1 MEIISHSALANFHT
15 DATSYS
21 SRSDTQ
27 KRHYRRALAYVQPL
41 IIESRVG
48 RDKWCVGRVHFHRT
62 RVKASAFRPVLRRPI
77 HPGGNEGRSLE
88 FINDSRIRLL
98 SSLHSIN
105 TIITIRVTCV
115 TMTEPIERNRC
126 QLQPVDRYV
135 NLLRAYYE
143 STTSL
148 LRVVDDRRIEILG
161 EKVKRIS
168 RNEFFFFFFSLV
180 ETDLNV

>member
-27 KRHYRRALAYVQPL
+27 RHYRRALAYVQPL

-143 STTSL
+143 STTSRGWSSYRDIRRKSEANL
-148 LRVVDDRRIEILG
+148 AKRVFL
-161 EKVKRIS
+161 
-168 RNEFFFFFFSLV
+168 FLFFSRG
-180 ETDLNV
+180 NWS